1 MNRGIWLK
9 ACYESWL
16 AIALFS
22 LGTLV
27 FETILWA
34 VLPLFHEQLSGQL
47 MQVPFLR
54 SLVQAMVG
62 VDLGEEIG
70 PMVVGTL
77 AWTHPVILSLVWA
90 HEIVFCTRLPV
101 GEIDRGTVDTL
112 LGLPVSRWTAFRTES
127 VMWLLSGAIVIG
139 AGGIGSWIGTGLA
152 PAEYTPELPRVLG
165 VIANLYCLYIAIGGI
180 GYLVSAG
187 SHRRGRAVGGVFAI
201 VIVSFFWHV
210 LAQFWSVAKT
220 LSFLG
225 FMDYYRPYDVL
236 RTGEWPLGNMAVLL
250 LIGGVTWFA
259 AGWKFARRD
268 VCTV

>member
-1 MNRGIWLK
+1 M
-9 ACYESWL
+9 
-16 AIALFS
+16 
-22 LGTLV
+22 
-27 FETILWA
+27 
-34 VLPLFHEQLSGQL
+34 
-47 MQVPFLR
+47 
-54 SLVQAMVG
+54 
-62 VDLGEEIG
+62 
-70 PMVVGTL
+70 
-77 AWTHPVILSLVWA
+77 
-90 HEIVFCTRLPV
+90 
-101 GEIDRGTVDTL
+101 
-112 LGLPVSRWTAFRTES
+112 
-127 VMWLLSGAIVIG
+127 
-139 AGGIGSWIGTGLA
+139 
-152 PAEYTPELPRVLG
+152 LG

-180 GYLVSAG
+180 AYLVSAG